1 MNRSKLPVVAAT
13 VLGLGL
19 ALVAFAPSRAPQWQ
33 YTVVRG
39 AGMELGANDAEIERI
54 RVGSEQRLNSLGKDG
69 WEFVQ
74 YINGF
79 AVLKRL
85 K

>member
-1 MNRSKLPVVAAT
+1 MTRSRLPAVAAT

-19 ALVAFAPSRAPQWQ
+19 VLLAFAPQRAPQWQ

-39 AGMELGANDAEIERI
+39 TQMELGANDDEIERQ
-54 RVGSEQRLNSLGKDG
+54 RVRSEQRLNALGEDG

-74 YINGF
+74 YVNGF
-79 AVLKRL
+79 AVLKRPR
-85 K
+85 

>member
-1 MNRSKLPVVAAT
+1 MSNSRLPAVGAT

-19 ALVAFAPSRAPQWQ
+19 LLVAFAPQRAPEWQ

-39 AGMELGANDAEIERI
+39 TQMELGANDAEIERQRI
-54 RVGSEQRLNSLGKDG
+54 NSEQRLNALGEEG

-74 YINGF
+74 YVNGF
-79 AVLKRL
+79 AVLKRPS
-85 K
+85 